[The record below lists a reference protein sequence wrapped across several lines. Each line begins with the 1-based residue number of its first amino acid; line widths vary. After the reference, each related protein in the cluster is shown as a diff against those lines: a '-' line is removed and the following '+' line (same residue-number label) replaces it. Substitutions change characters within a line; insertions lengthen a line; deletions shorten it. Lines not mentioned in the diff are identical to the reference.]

1 MMKRA
6 SLLRFMFVAV
16 TTTLGLTGTA
26 TASHWSPP
34 EGLVCA
40 YNGSDTLS
48 ANWNELAGAKGYAV
62 EVTASYDM
70 SGNGSAD
77 RSQKFLVKTRE
88 STILMELGKLEA
100 AFFDDASNTVVK
112 KKPMSAMLRV
122 KGKHLGRG
130 YHKRDGDDDDDEG
143 RRTYKKPKYKKLKY
157 KKLKYKK
164 LKYKE
169 RDEDESRDS
178 KKRHKY
184 GHSRKDSPYSQ
195 YCQVVVE
202 VKPCHF
208 CR

>member
-6 SLLRFMFVAV
+6 SLLRFMFVV
-16 TTTLGLTGTA
+16 FSPTLGFSGAA

-40 YNGSDTLS
+40 YNGPDTLS

-70 SGNGSAD
+70 SGDGSAD
-77 RSQKFLVKTRE
+77 RLQKFLVKTRE
-88 STILMELGKLEA
+88 STISMELAKLEA
-100 AFFDDASNTVVK
+100 AFFDDASNTIVK

-143 RRTYKKPKYKKLKY
+143 RRKYKKLKY
-157 KKLKYKK
+157 KKVKH
-164 LKYKE
+164 KE
-169 RDEDESRDS
+169 RDEDESRAS
-178 KKRHKY
+178 KKRREY

-195 YCQVVVE
+195 YCQVVIE